1 MIAHKTLVQNCA
13 ALLVMLL
20 ACNFANADMFVDRS
34 VVIFDAKS
42 KPREDVKVSNSGDEN
57 IYVQVEVLEILNPGT
72 ENEER
77 VKVTDPSKLKL
88 IATPNKLVIPPGGQ
102 KLVRIVNLAG
112 QDNKEH
118 VYRINVTPI
127 LAPLEDDTSQLR
139 IVVAYQILT
148 IVQAKNPSSALT
160 VKREGKSITFR
171 NQGNTNLLLADGRQC
186 DQNEQCQD
194 LTSKRL
200 YAGNTWML
208 SLTLDAPVTY
218 SIRSFDGIKK
228 EVYH

>member
-1 MIAHKTLVQNCA
+1 MTAYKTLVQNCA
-13 ALLVMLL
+13 LSLVILLT
-20 ACNFANADMFVDRS
+20 CNLANADMFVDRS
-34 VVIFDAKS
+34 IVIFDAES

-57 IYVQVEVLEILNPGT
+57 IYVQVEVLEVLNPGT
-72 ENEER
+72 KEEER
-77 VKVTDPSKLKL
+77 IRVTDPSKLKL

-102 KLVRIVNLAG
+102 KLIRIVNLAG
-112 QDNKEH
+112 QDSEEH

-148 IVQAKNPSSALT
+148 IVQAKKPSASLN
-160 VKREGKSITFR
+160 VERKGKTITFH

-186 DQNEQCQD
+186 DQDNQCQD

-200 YAGNTWML
+200 YAGNTWVL
-208 SLTLDAPVTY
+208 SLPLNAPVTY

-228 EVYH
+228 EVYQ